1 MVFWKILS
9 FQILFS
15 CKKEQ
20 LGWRQSILS
29 HSLQRSHGNKPCY
42 LDDMAA
48 AKPLLRFSEHC
59 WAEEDFEEECGKGE
73 GSFESTIT
81 LLACHTWAVRDLG
94 KRSLFLPPLETTLAF
109 VHYSKPFHK
118 LFTFHP
124 LTIII

>member
-73 GSFESTIT
+73 GSFESTNHPAG
-81 LLACHTWAVRDLG
+81 LSHTGCERPG
-94 KRSLFLPPLETTLAF
+94 QE
-109 VHYSKPFHK
+109 KPFS
-118 LFTFHP
+118 FS
-124 LTIII
+124 I